1 MKSYILKRRKDTQ
14 EYHLFEGDFTNNG
27 NCNSNKFSIC
37 RKMDKSESQGNAFTC
52 FNEEQARKQIAE
64 IGRPVCGVCTSHL
77 YTAY

>member
-1 MKSYILKRRKDTQ
+1 MKSYTLKRRKDTE
-14 EYHLFEGDFTNNG
+14 EYHLFEGDFSQEPCTSKNL
-27 NCNSNKFSIC
+27 SIC
-37 RKMDKSESQGNAFTC
+37 KKMDKSESQGNAFTC